1 MDGGKAMNSQ
11 TKSGRALVVAG
22 LGSRRAC
29 EAHEIVALVGEA
41 IDRARNHAGI
51 GRCRVTALAAPAFKK
66 DERALLDAATDLGL
80 PLLWIEEAAMHAA
93 EPRCETRS
101 DRALEATGFAS
112 VAEAAALAAAG
123 PGSRLILPRINSAA
137 ATCALA
143 ERGLASE
150 ERTR

>member
-1 MDGGKAMNSQ
+1 MSNRAKDS
-11 TKSGRALVVAG
+11 RALVVAG
-22 LGSRRAC
+22 LGCRRGCA
-29 EAHEIVALVGEA
+29 AGEIVALVGTA
-41 IDRARNHAGI
+41 IDRARDHAGI

-66 DERALLDAATDLGL
+66 DTPALLDAATDLGL

-101 DRALEATGFAS
+101 DKAREATGFAS

-123 PGSRLILPRINSAA
+123 PGSRLMLPRINSGA

-143 ERGLASE
+143 ERETAA
-150 ERTR
+150 

>member
-1 MDGGKAMNSQ
+1 M
-11 TKSGRALVVAG
+11 
-22 LGSRRAC
+22 
-29 EAHEIVALVGEA
+29 LVGEA
-41 IDRARNHAGI
+41 IKAAGDRAGI

-66 DERALLDAATDLGL
+66 DERALLEAATDLGL
-80 PLLWIEEAAMHAA
+80 PLLWIEDAAMRAA

-123 PGSRLILPRINSAA
+123 PGSRLVLPRINSGA

-143 ERGLASE
+143 QRGLTSE
-150 ERTR
+150 GRAR